1 MNLDAPPASCVLNRR
16 SYVVLLP
23 WESKSVSVRYGITY
37 MLKHLILHNFK
48 AFGNRTVFDFAPITL
63 IYGRNSS
70 GKSSILQSLLLL
82 RQSRGGYLDFE
93 GQLTDLGSAE
103 HAYTHRKSMPAD
115 SGQMEVTAL
124 FTDDSKV
131 AGSVNP
137 RPRGNCPQG
146 IGFVLGKTAAPVEM
160 VPYVRPVYLEDP
172 HVVSFNLPPAL
183 LIEAPF
189 TLLEHKN
196 KLDNDIMVSST
207 YLSLLHKKYK
217 CILPK
222 LFSDNIQLWLQFLR
236 EAPRDP
242 ELEKMLQS
250 AEGRDFWRQGLEERL
265 QSFRWAPPLPVIAAD
280 CDEPKAILAL
290 PTRAKRISLNLVRN
304 PELRSSFALDNRLIK
319 CLRYADFSDQQSL
332 DYYDKG
338 HDVVGRIRH
347 LNAGSREISLATVS
361 SAELLPF
368 LIETLESSLHSY
380 QDEELS
386 ENQVLEEIG
395 AFRDTCWGL
404 FPHYFDMG
412 SEDHRSKEHQISTS
426 FSSRLLDA
434 VDAQGLHRD
443 EGISDFFDDWRERI
457 VEAAKAT
464 DLGLDGIRY
473 IGPHRSQVPRFRV
486 AAPSTGP
493 VDQRGRT
500 TDARLHSSDDLRS
513 STNGWLKRFGLP
525 YELKLGSTG
534 FVHGRT
540 LTTME
545 LVHRRN
551 GAALASSDVGYG
563 VSQILP
569 IIVQA
574 STLSEGILLVEQ
586 PELHLHPAMQA
597 NIGTLFAETIKGNP
611 QAQIVAETHSEHLIR
626 RIQRLVGL
634 GRSKGGL
641 DPADISIIC
650 VDQDRNGVSFH
661 TQIPLNRQGNFM
673 VRWPGGFFDF
683 EDGDDPESDSA
694 GDSDDDALAEES

>member
-1 MNLDAPPASCVLNRR
+1 
-16 SYVVLLP
+16 
-23 WESKSVSVRYGITY
+23 
-37 MLKHLILHNFK
+37 MLRHLILHNFK

-103 HAYTHRKSMPAD
+103 HAYTHRNTMLVD

-124 FTDDSKV
+124 FTDVSKV
-131 AGSVNP
+131 AGSDNP
-137 RPRGNCPQG
+137 RPRGNRPQG
-146 IGFVLGKTAAPVEM
+146 IGFVLGKTADPWQI

-172 HVVSFNLPPAL
+172 HGVSFNLPPAL

-196 KLDNDIMVSST
+196 KLDNDIMVSSM
-207 YLSLLHKKYK
+207 YLTLLHKKYR
-217 CILPK
+217 CILPQ
-222 LFSDNIQLWLQFLR
+222 LFSDNVKLWLQFLR

-242 ELEKMLQS
+242 ELEVMLQS
-250 AEGRDFWRQGLEERL
+250 VEGRDFWREDLEERL
-265 QSFRWAPPLPVIAAD
+265 RSFRWAPPLPVIAAD
-280 CDEPKAILAL
+280 CDEPKALAL
-290 PTRAKRISLNLVRN
+290 PTRSKRISLPLVRT
-304 PELRSSFALDNRLIK
+304 PGLRSSFALDNRLIK
-319 CLRYADFSDQQSL
+319 CLRYADISDQQSL

-338 HDVVGRIRH
+338 Y
-347 LNAGSREISLATVS
+347 NAVARNRDLKPGSAEYSAASVS
-361 SAELLPF
+361 SADLLPF
-368 LIETLESSLHSY
+368 LIETLEASLHSY
-380 QDEELS
+380 QVEELS

-412 SEDHRSKEHQISTS
+412 SEDHLSKEHQISTS

-434 VDAQGLHRD
+434 VVAQGLHRD

-486 AAPSTGP
+486 VAASTGP

-513 STNGWLKRFGLP
+513 STNGWLKQFGLP
-525 YELKLGSTG
+525 YELKLDSTG

-545 LVHRRN
+545 LVHRRT

-597 NIGTLFAETIKGNP
+597 NIGSLFSETIKGNA

-626 RIQRLVGL
+626 RIQRLVGR

-641 DPADISIIC
+641 DPADVSIIC
-650 VDQDRNGVSFH
+650 VEQDRNGVSFH

-683 EDGDDPESDSA
+683 EDGDEPDSDGA
-694 GDSDDDALAEES
+694 DDSDDDALAEES

>member
-1 MNLDAPPASCVLNRR
+1 
-16 SYVVLLP
+16 
-23 WESKSVSVRYGITY
+23 
-37 MLKHLILHNFK
+37 
-48 AFGNRTVFDFAPITL
+48 
-63 IYGRNSS
+63 
-70 GKSSILQSLLLL
+70 
-82 RQSRGGYLDFE
+82 
-93 GQLTDLGSAE
+93 
-103 HAYTHRKSMPAD
+103 MPAD

-124 FTDDSKV
+124 FTDVSKV
-131 AGSVNP
+131 AGSDNP

-160 VPYVRPVYLEDP
+160 VTFFLPVYLEDP
-172 HVVSFNLPPAL
+172 HVVRFNLPPAL

-189 TLLEHKN
+189 TLLEHKK

-207 YLSLLHKKYK
+207 YLSLLHKKYG

-222 LFSDNIQLWLQFLR
+222 LFSDNVKLWLQFLR

-242 ELEKMLQS
+242 ELEEMLQS
-250 AEGRDFWRQGLEERL
+250 AEGKEFWREALEDRL
-265 QSFRWAPPLPVIAAD
+265 RSFRWAPPLPVIAAD
-280 CDEPKAILAL
+280 CDERKPLIL
-290 PTRAKRISLNLVRN
+290 PTFSKRISLDLVRN
-304 PELRSSFALDNRLIK
+304 PGLRSSFALDNRLIK
-319 CLRYADFSDQQSL
+319 CLRYADISYQQSL
-332 DYYDKG
+332 DYYDDGYDPVARNRDLKP
-338 HDVVGRIRH
+338 
-347 LNAGSREISLATVS
+347 GSPEYSAASVS

-380 QDEELS
+380 QVEEFS
-386 ENQVLEEIG
+386 EKQVFEEIG
-395 AFRDTCWGL
+395 AVRDTCWGL
-404 FPHYFDMG
+404 YPQYGDWA
-412 SEDHRSKEHQISTS
+412 SEDFQAKEHQVSTS

-434 VDAQGLHRD
+434 VASQGLHPD

-500 TDARLHSSDDLRS
+500 TDARLHSSNDLRL
-513 STNGWLKRFGLP
+513 STNGWLKKFGLP
-525 YELKLGSTG
+525 YELKLDSTG

-597 NIGTLFAETIKGNP
+597 NIGSLFAETIKGNP

-641 DPADISIIC
+641 DPADVSIIC
-650 VDQDRNGVSFH
+650 VEQDRNGVSFH

-683 EDGDDPESDSA
+683 EDGDDADSDGA
-694 GDSDDDALAEES
+694 HDSDDDALAEES